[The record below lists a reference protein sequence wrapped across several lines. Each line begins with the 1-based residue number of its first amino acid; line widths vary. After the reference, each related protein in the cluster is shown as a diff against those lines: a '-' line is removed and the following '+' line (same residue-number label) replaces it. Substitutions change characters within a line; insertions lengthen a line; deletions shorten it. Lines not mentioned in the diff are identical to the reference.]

1 MSITP
6 NSLTYQLV
14 NLNILKCRKNDSSEQ
29 QKRLVGFLSF
39 RAGILAMAL
48 Q

>member
-14 NLNILKCRKNDSSEQ
+14 NLNVLKCRKNSSSKQ
-29 QKRLVGFLSF
+29 QEVNRPLLLF
-39 RAGILAMAL
+39 RADILAMAL